1 VLRPDE
7 LLEAVAA
14 SLRHDVGP
22 AVADPFAKTQ
32 AFMAAVILQKLAGQ
46 LRADPVDEDAERRDL
61 VADLRALISEPTR
74 SVAAALD
81 GLAADGRAVAWRG
94 IVSALYADRD
104 ELGPARFDAALA
116 RARAA
121 LRVRLDRALAVAS

>member
-7 LLEAVAA
+7 LLDAVAA
-14 SLRHDVGP
+14 SLRHEVGP

-46 LRADPVDEDAERRDL
+46 LRADPADEDAERRAL
-61 VADLRALISEPTR
+61 VADLRAVTGAPTR
-74 SVAAALD
+74 ALAPALD
-81 GLAADGRAVAWRG
+81 RLATDGGAAAWRG
-94 IVSALYADRD
+94 VVTALYTDRD
-104 ELGPARFDAALA
+104 ELGPARFDAALG
-116 RARAA
+116 RARTA